1 MAGDQFSNE
10 MSAVLKEE
18 LGLELPETISEE
30 EIVQHLA
37 KKIATLL
44 QSKQGSFFQIMY
56 RLDVSEKTLSAVID
70 EPDAAYKIAW
80 LVYNRQLEKYRSR
93 QQHRS
98 AKKDPDK
105 DLEW

>member
-1 MAGDQFSNE
+1 

-18 LGLELPETISEE
+18 LGLALPETISQD

-44 QSKQGSFFQIMY
+44 KGNQETLFQIMY
-56 RLDVSEKTLSAVID
+56 RLDVSEKKLNAVIR
-70 EPDAAYKIAW
+70 EPDAAFKIAW
-80 LVYNRQLEKYRSR
+80 LVYERQLEKYRSR
-93 QQHRS
+93 QQHK
-98 AKKDPDK
+98 ATKKDPDK